1 MHPARPLPLPRP
13 HSTFASEFSGDGASE
28 IPTQTGFGGR
38 RRVIGS
44 LGCLALVGAM
54 CLAGCGSDDAAGA
67 PAISVVDSVAAA
79 TYEYTIPAGAGA
91 AIDAGE
97 PLDILPAELDAHVG
111 DTIRIVNDDVR
122 GHNVG
127 PFFVGAGETMTQQFA
142 SPGDFVGICTVHP
155 SGQFVLHVEA

>member
-1 MHPARPLPLPRP
+1 MWLGACGGDDGSGTPA
-13 HSTFASEFSGDGASE
+13 
-28 IPTQTGFGGR
+28 
-38 RRVIGS
+38 V
-44 LGCLALVGAM
+44 
-54 CLAGCGSDDAAGA
+54 
-67 PAISVVDSVAAA
+67 SVVDPVDVAGGAAA

-91 AIDAGE
+91 ALDAGQ

-111 DTIRIVNDDVR
+111 DTIRIVNQDDR

-142 SPGDFVGICTVHP
+142 SPGDFVGVCTVHP